1 MTVAWVVNNI
11 FPEVI
16 DLINKGRFN
25 KISVSNSWTS
35 ALFEGI
41 RQEPNIRLVVIMFY
55 QGDEL
60 IKKEKNSITY
70 YVLPRKKNP
79 FSYDKKLNFYL
90 NEVKELAHPDV
101 IHVHGTE
108 YPHVLNVI
116 EVFGSDRVVLSIQGM
131 VSVIQRYYLSSI
143 KLKEIFQN
151 LTIRN
156 LIFRDSILG
165 QQKMF
170 KKRGEHEIKAISS
183 ANYII
188 GRTDWDYVHSTTI
201 NPSIRYFH
209 LDEILRSDFFE
220 SRKWDFNTC
229 AKHTIFISQSSY
241 PIKGLHMMLKALAIV
256 KEAYPDVVLR
266 IAGKEFLKHDTLRDK
281 LAYSG
286 YAKYINRLLK
296 RNDLENHIQFTGP
309 LDAKGM
315 IKEYL
320 CANVYVGPSCIENSP
335 NSMCEAQL
343 LGVPAIVSNVGG
355 VYDMTDSGQTAILYR
370 FEEYEMLAHYIKKIF
385 ETPYLYTTKFQQ
397 GVKLAEN
404 RHNCKNIVAN
414 LLDIYKKIA
423 ND

>member
-16 DLINKGRFN
+16 ELINRGRFN
-25 KISVSNSWTS
+25 KVSVSNSWTS

-41 RQEPNIRLVVIMFY
+41 QQESDISLVVIMFY

-60 IKKEKNSITY
+60 IKEEKNNIIY

-79 FSYDKKLNFYL
+79 FSYDKMLNSYL
-90 NEVKELAHPDV
+90 RQVNEQMRPDV
-101 IHVHGTE
+101 VHIHGTE
-108 YPHVLNVI
+108 YPHVVNAI
-116 EVFGSDRVVLSIQGM
+116 EVFGKNKVVLSIQGM
-131 VSVIQRYYLSSI
+131 VSIIQRYYLSSI

-170 KKRGEHEIKAISS
+170 RKRGEHEINAISN

-188 GRTDWDYVHSTTI
+188 GRTDWDYVHSTSI
-201 NPSIRYFH
+201 NPSIKYFH
-209 LDEILRSDFFE
+209 LDETLRTDFFK
-220 SRKWDFNTC
+220 SRKWNYNSCT
-229 AKHTIFISQSSY
+229 KHTIFISQSSY

-256 KEAYPDVVLR
+256 KKCYPDVILR

-286 YAKYINRLLK
+286 YAKYINK
-296 RNDLENHIQFTGP
+296 IIKENGLENNIQFTGP

-315 IKEYL
+315 INEYL
-320 CANVYVGPSCIENSP
+320 SSNVYVGPSCIENSP

-343 LGVPAIVSNVGG
+343 LGVPAIISNVGG
-355 VYDMTDSGQTAILYR
+355 VYEMTDCGQTAILYR
-370 FEEYEMLAHYIKKIF
+370 FEEYEMLAYYIRMIF
-385 ETPYLYTTKFQQ
+385 ETPYLQESKIQK
-397 GVKLAEN
+397 GIKLAEN
-404 RHNCKNIVAN
+404 RHNCQTIISK
-414 LLDIYKKIA
+414 LLDVYKQIA